1 MDIAILLLIDPD
13 GSFMKAGDVHA
24 AEGCAVMSETRAV
37 HTVDVPLGDGGGVVR
52 VQVGEV
58 DESLVRVGRGG
69 RTVARAEQSLGQ
81 MLDVVRPVAD
91 AFVGRCRAMARP
103 PDEATL
109 QFGVS
114 VSGDA
119 NVAIARVST
128 AANFSVSLVWRRRDE
143 GGSTAEYP
151 AGELG

>member
-1 MDIAILLLIDPD
+1 MR
-13 GSFMKAGDVHA
+13 A
-24 AEGCAVMSETRAV
+24 AEGCAVVSESQTL
-37 HTVDVPLGDGGGVVR
+37 HTVEVPFGDGEDFVR

-58 DESLVRVGRGG
+58 DENLVRVGRGG

-119 NVAIARVST
+119 NVAVASVST
-128 AANFSVSLVWRRRDE
+128 AANFSVSLVWHRRDE
-143 GGSTAEYP
+143 RGSTGEYST
-151 AGELG
+151 GELT